1 MKNGKN
7 ICKQLKKI
15 RKDIAESNDIPLEQ
29 PECTYKGECQGT
41 CPRCD
46 AEVRYLE
53 QELSRKGKLGAAI
66 VAASLTLAACEP
78 SGKMIEGDVEYQ
90 GDAIESIDSVDT
102 VQRRDTNST
111 ADKTDKPVLTDMDLP
126 DVIITEGICIPN
138 ETDIDTFPEPGEE
151 E

>member
-1 MKNGKN
+1 MENGKN

-15 RKDIAESNDIPLEQ
+15 RKEIAESNDIPLEQ

-46 AEVRYLE
+46 SEVRYLE

-78 SGKMIEGDVEYQ
+78 SGKMIEGDVM
-90 GDAIESIDSVDT
+90 APIDSMDT
-102 VQRRDTNST
+102 IQQSDTNST
-111 ADKTDKPVLTDMDLP
+111 ADKTDKPVLTDIDLP